1 MADGSI
7 MQFDDIKIIGV
18 VGAGQMG
25 RGIAQVCATAG
36 YHVLLVDV
44 AEPLLAGAVSKIRAS
59 LDRAIERGVQCQTE
73 EVLARIQ
80 PVVQMDRLRD
90 AQLVIEAIP
99 EDLAR
104 KQAIFGE
111 LNRHC
116 QPHAILASNTSSISI
131 TKLGAASARP
141 DRVLGVH
148 FMNPVPVMRLV
159 EIVQG
164 PETSQHTLQMAME
177 LSRRLG
183 KVPVVAKDVPGFIVN
198 RVLMPMINEAMFAL
212 EEGVASAED
221 IDLAMT
227 TGANH
232 PVGPLALADRIG
244 LDTVLA
250 ICEVLYQD
258 LGDPKFVRAH
268 CCAATSRPAGWDE
281 KPDTDSISTKQAAR
295 ARRPPAIRC
304 PLAEDGSCKNAKS
317 LSLTL
322 RTRDQRV
329 YTARRSEGLVAGED
343 LRPPGS
349 FPYTRGVYPTMYR
362 GRLWTMRQF
371 AGFGSADDTNRRFK
385 YLLEHGQTGLSVAF
399 DHADTDGDRCG

>member
-1 MADGSI
+1 M
-7 MQFDDIKIIGV
+7 
-18 VGAGQMG
+18 
-25 RGIAQVCATAG
+25 
-36 YHVLLVDV
+36 DV
-44 AEPLLAGAVSKIRAS
+44 AEPLLAGAVSKIRVS
-59 LDRAIERGVQCQTE
+59 LDRAIERGLQCQTE

-80 PVVQMDRLRD
+80 PVVQIDRLRD

-104 KQAIFGE
+104 KQALFGE
-111 LNRHC
+111 LNRYC

-164 PETSQHTLQMAME
+164 PETSQHTLQLALE

-198 RVLMPMINEAMFAL
+198 RVLMPMINEAVFAL
-212 EEGVASAED
+212 EDGVASAED

-258 LGDPKFVRAH
+258 LGNPKFRPSPLLRRYVEAGWLGRKAGRGFYLYE
-268 CCAATSRPAGWDE
+268 ASGARQEATSH
-281 KPDTDSISTKQAAR
+281 K
-295 ARRPPAIRC
+295 
-304 PLAEDGSCKNAKS
+304 
-317 LSLTL
+317 
-322 RTRDQRV
+322 
-329 YTARRSEGLVAGED
+329 
-343 LRPPGS
+343 
-349 FPYTRGVYPTMYR
+349 M
-362 GRLWTMRQF
+362 
-371 AGFGSADDTNRRFK
+371 
-385 YLLEHGQTGLSVAF
+385 
-399 DHADTDGDRCG
+399 